1 MSESQL
7 HSVTVRIAGDEHVIR
22 SNAKP
27 EHTIK
32 CADLVSSRIED
43 IRQRAG
49 LLETHKAAILAALSL
64 ADELLQA
71 QDQDSR
77 TEEGLGVRAQTLT
90 QRIERALG

>member
-7 HSVTVRIAGDEHVIR
+7 HSVTVRIAGEEHVIR

-27 EHTIK
+27 EYTIK

-77 TEEGLGVRAQTLT
+77 IDDGLGDRAKTLT

>member
-77 TEEGLGVRAQTLT
+77 TEEGLGVRAKTLT

>member
-1 MSESQL
+1 MSDTKL
-7 HSVTVRIAGDEHVIR
+7 HSVTVRIAGEEHVIR

-32 CADLVSSRIED
+32 CADLVSTRIED

-49 LLETHKAAILAALSL
+49 LLETHKAAILVALSL

-71 QDQDSR
+71 QDQDGR
-77 TEEGLGVRAQTLT
+77 TEDGLGARAKTLT

>member
-71 QDQDSR
+71 QAQDGR
-77 TEEGLGVRAQTLT
+77 TEEGLGVRAATLT